1 MNTFSWLL
9 KREYWE
15 HRGGFFWTP
24 FWISATI
31 LLFTLLG
38 IIWAEVYASRINVSV
53 GVSLESI
60 TQMVSSGQIAQAG
73 RALDAAYVS
82 FAMVPCIA
90 LFFVLF
96 FYLLGALYDDRRDR
110 SVLFWKSLPVS
121 DTATVLSKVVSAM
134 FVAPLIALLIS
145 TIAFALFLIVIG
157 TWAALHGINPL
168 PLLAASRPFSLFGR
182 MLLTIPADAAWALPT
197 IGWLLFWSAFV
208 RSKPFLWAVILPVLI
223 FVANTWVGALGL
235 PNIDR
240 SVLLNDVLA
249 RLLFGIVPGSWLGDG
264 AFSWLGRNAAM
275 LQSGSVLDNLSP
287 AVVYARFATAPM
299 WIGIL
304 AGAAMI
310 GAAIWMRGRRIETA
324 S

>member
-38 IIWAEVYASRINVSV
+38 IIWAEVYASRINVQV

-82 FAMVPCIA
+82 FAIVPCIA

-110 SVLFWKSLPVS
+110 SVLFWKSLPVG
-121 DTATVLSKVVSAM
+121 DTATVLSKAVSAM
-134 FVAPLIALLIS
+134 FVAPLIALLVS
-145 TIAFALFLIVIG
+145 TIAFALFLVVIG

-168 PLLAASRPFSLFGR
+168 PLLAASHPFSLFGR

-240 SVLLNDVLA
+240 SVLANDVLA

-275 LQSGSVLDNLSP
+275 LQSGSVLDSLSP
-287 AVVYARFATAPM
+287 ATVYARFATAPM

>member
-31 LLFTLLG
+31 LLFTVLG
-38 IIWAEVYASRINVSV
+38 IIWAEVYASRINVQV

-134 FVAPLIALLIS
+134 LVAPLIALLVS
-145 TIAFALFLIVIG
+145 TIAFALFLVVIG

-264 AFSWLGRNAAM
+264 TFSWLGRNAAM
-275 LQSGSVLDNLSP
+275 LQSGSVLDNLAP
-287 AVVYARFATAPM
+287 ATVYAKFATAPM

>member
-15 HRGGFFWTP
+15 HRGGFLWTP

-31 LLFTLLG
+31 LLFTVLG
-38 IIWAEVYASRINVSV
+38 IIWAEVYASRINVQV

-134 FVAPLIALLIS
+134 LVAPLIALLVS
-145 TIAFALFLIVIG
+145 TIAFALFLVVIG

-223 FVANTWVGALGL
+223 FVANTWIGALGL

-264 AFSWLGRNAAM
+264 TFSWLGRNAAM
-275 LQSGSVLDNLSP
+275 LQSGSLLDNLAP
-287 AVVYARFATAPM
+287 ATVYAKFATAPM

>member
-15 HRGGFFWTP
+15 HRGGFLWTP

-31 LLFTLLG
+31 LLFTVLG
-38 IIWAEVYASRINVSV
+38 IIWAEVYASRINVQV

-82 FAMVPCIA
+82 FVMVPCIA

-121 DTATVLSKVVSAM
+121 DTATVLSKVISAM
-134 FVAPLIALLIS
+134 LVAPLIALLVS
-145 TIAFALFLIVIG
+145 TIAFALFLVVIG

-264 AFSWLGRNAAM
+264 TFSWLGRNAAM
-275 LQSGSVLDNLSP
+275 LQSGSVLDNLAP
-287 AVVYARFATAPM
+287 ATVYAKFATAPM